1 MNDQTP
7 DYLCVIPELLKEL
20 LDAATGTALAHRD
33 TPAEL
38 YALGQLEA
46 TANMAYI
53 MAAGQGFNDLEL
65 HCQRVAIEAISRLAT
80 LKARQQESDAW
91 QQRVGSLI
99 GRSA

>member
-80 LKARQQESDAW
+80 LKASQQESDAW

>member
-53 MAAGQGFNDLEL
+53 MAAGQGFNELEL
-65 HCQRVAIEAISRLAT
+65 HCQRVAVEAISRLAT
-80 LKARQQESDAW
+80 LKAREQESEAW
-91 QQRVGSLI
+91 QKRVSSLM